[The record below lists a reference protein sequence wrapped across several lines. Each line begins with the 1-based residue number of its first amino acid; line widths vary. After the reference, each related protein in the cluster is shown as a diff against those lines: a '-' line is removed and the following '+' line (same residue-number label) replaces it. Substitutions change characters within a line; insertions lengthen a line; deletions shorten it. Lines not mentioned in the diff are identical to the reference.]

1 MKKKQELVFKLELQP
16 SLSGSTPPTGFWKLS
31 FRVKVRERLLGCDCA
46 RHWFLGMIP
55 RMLPAL
61 LGAILCWQNGHAQ
74 HIVSGQKVC
83 LGNAHEPCYKIAYFH
98 EISRRLGFEE
108 ARQACEIGDGVL
120 LSLESEAEQ
129 TLIKGLLQN
138 LTKPGSGI
146 SDGDFWIGLWRNGR
160 SQTSAS
166 SCSDMYEWVD
176 GTSSNFRNWYIDEPS
191 CGSEACV
198 VMYHQPTANP
208 GIGGP
213 YLYQWNDDRC
223 NMKHNFICKYI
234 PETFP
239 TTTVG
244 KPLTSTK
251 AEDSYHV
258 VISETGIMPNL
269 IYVIIPTIPL
279 LLLILVAFGTCCFQ
293 MLHKSKERTKTSP
306 TQSTLWISKTP
317 RTSTSMEV

>member
-1 MKKKQELVFKLELQP
+1 
-16 SLSGSTPPTGFWKLS
+16 
-31 FRVKVRERLLGCDCA
+31 
-46 RHWFLGMIP
+46 
-55 RMLPAL
+55 MLPAL
-61 LGAILCWQNGHAQ
+61 LGAILCWQNSYAQ

-83 LGNAHEPCYKIAYFH
+83 LGNANEPCYKIAYFH

-160 SQTSAS
+160 SQASAS

-244 KPLTSTK
+244 KPITSTK
-251 AEDSYHV
+251 AEDSFHV

-293 MLHKSKERTKTSP
+293 MLHKSEASYNCM
-306 TQSTLWISKTP
+306 KTP
-317 RTSTSMEV
+317 TPITI